1 MLERVGAQV
10 GVPFP
15 VGDLA
20 ERAAAQLEEIDN
32 DLSERADA
40 KEYVERLEQMLDTQ
54 DEKDEPT
61 PIISFENLPSPDEIG
76 AEVERFLQSAGD
88 ED

>member
-1 MLERVGAQV
+1 M
-10 GVPFP
+10 
-15 VGDLA
+15 
-20 ERAAAQLEEIDN
+20 
-32 DLSERADA
+32 
-40 KEYVERLEQMLDTQ
+40 ERLEQMLDTQ